1 MMEKESDKQMLTGRN
16 ILCFAN
22 DWAADPLS
30 KKQVMIRLAQKHRI
44 LWVNSLH
51 NRKPRFAKKDA
62 RRVLQ
67 KVKEFVRGIR
77 SVHPN
82 IWQVTPLYFPFLRY
96 RVVRQ
101 FNRFLLRTQLR
112 YAMWRLKFKNTIT
125 FTFSPTSAD
134 VVGTLGEDLIVYH
147 CVDEY
152 SSFSDAAFD
161 EIELSEQRLLRK
173 ADLVLASSTPL
184 LVKKSQFN
192 PQTHLVLHGVD
203 YQHFHQAVQE
213 TTPVASELVNL
224 RRPILGFHGLLA
236 DWVDLQV
243 ISEIARKRPD
253 WSVVLIGRADTDL
266 AAIQK
271 LPNVQ
276 LLGHRSYTQLPNY
289 LKGFDVALLPFV
301 QNELTRNA
309 NPLKLREYL
318 AAGLPVVATPLPEV
332 ARFSTLVSLAATS
345 EEYIHCIEELL
356 AQGRIGPS
364 VERSNEMASEAWE
377 RKVSEIEHLVSQS
390 LSQKANSHGRE
401 VRRDR
406 TLTQSEA

>member
-1 MMEKESDKQMLTGRN
+1 MLTGRD

-30 KKQVMIRLAQKHRI
+30 KKQVMVRLAQRNRI

-62 RRVLQ
+62 RRVVQ

-82 IWQVTPLYFPFLRY
+82 IWQITPLYLPFLKY
-96 RVVRQ
+96 KVIRQ
-101 FNRFLLRTQLR
+101 FNRFLLRVQMR
-112 YAMWRLKFKNTIT
+112 YAMWRLNFKNTIT

-134 VVGTLGEDLIVYH
+134 VVGTLGEDLVVYH

-152 SSFSDAAFD
+152 ASFSDAAFD
-161 EIELSEQRLLRK
+161 EIALSEQRLLRK

-184 LVKKSQFN
+184 LVKKSPFN

-243 ISEIARKRPD
+243 IAEIAQKRPE
-253 WSVVLIGRADTDL
+253 WSV
-266 AAIQK
+266 
-271 LPNVQ
+271 
-276 LLGHRSYTQLPNY
+276 
-289 LKGFDVALLPFV
+289 
-301 QNELTRNA
+301 
-309 NPLKLREYL
+309 
-318 AAGLPVVATPLPEV
+318 
-332 ARFSTLVSLAATS
+332 
-345 EEYIHCIEELL
+345 
-356 AQGRIGPS
+356 
-364 VERSNEMASEAWE
+364 
-377 RKVSEIEHLVSQS
+377 
-390 LSQKANSHGRE
+390 
-401 VRRDR
+401 
-406 TLTQSEA
+406 